1 MVKATW
7 KDMAVF
13 CEVTFGSHVDYEE
26 GFFICPECDEPLYED
41 DYPGHD
47 FHTCPICEVKF
58 EEVE

>member
-26 GFFICPECDEPLYED
+26 GFFECPECGEMIYRSDWED
-41 DYPGHD
+41 YDY
-47 FHTCPICEVKF
+47 TNCPVCEF
-58 EEVE
+58 NFYS